1 MASIIDLVGTMRDII
16 SNKIKNPHNVTAKQ
30 LNGMTK
36 EEIDALLATK
46 ASAAELGITSYGDSS
61 YLPVNVVGSFE
72 GAGIT
77 NGNTVALEESDG
89 TIVFLRAGIDGRRQ
103 GVYYST
109 AKFNPVTNEY
119 DIVNTAIRYEPSFL
133 PPGAVIY
140 RVSKCLMDTNQIFG
154 YVRKADNTI
163 CGFIADTRGTMD
175 QSFHTGFL
183 FETSEPSESGSVAQ
197 FYEDAGVIYRI
208 TLFMAFNVEV
218 RFATMLKSNPVGQ
231 FTPIIGWTGTGMN
244 GAQYTNDAAM
254 RLTPSLNGTNPN
266 SYLIVN
272 PNFNTM
278 VAFQT
283 RQHMEVYLN
292 NNEVTIIF
300 GHEAWANSITKGD
313 ARVLVVRK
321 ITGNLFNKT
330 YALDPACNQSLTL
343 VDTGPSAEIRSNA
356 VMSQSRFNGL
366 YMGNYAGNICKQG
379 DLLFAST
386 IGNGGDLHI
395 SIAKS
400 NQDLKNLATRDW
412 GAVSKRYRIVTQ
424 AGSNMYGY
432 LHSLNVLDA
441 NHALVYSIV
450 KDSAGNL
457 TNSLVKIDT
466 NGWNPSQ
473 DFTAFDGTKY
483 KTFPLTLNREPATD
497 LLKFPSETV
506 VEINGNNVYR
516 TTCIFH
522 RDNLVGHTNYDLKDG
537 VLPGAAQVSMTQAQ
551 LDKIQSD
558 LVALLTASGLTVVR
572 SDGFLQVVVPQY
584 TSMKPFAIY
593 IALYDTNRLAYIRK
607 QLDFSIKIGALPTPT
622 YGSHLITSD
631 FYGTSNKVVE
641 YQRSA
646 VYPAITIGEY
656 AGFTLQ
662 TGSGPVNVAVVGN
675 SAAINYTIKEKAGV
689 STLLLNA
696 GINPHPSAGYIQVP
710 NLGYICTGDVSTYNN
725 SKYTVFPGYVIG
737 KDEAAIDGKV
747 RTPGYLFATIAVPVG
762 YVVYF
767 TERVPVNLFGK
778 KGLTEPSNVDLAS
791 IADPVTTGTFYVYVT
806 YDSTDGKFKH
816 RVFATPQSVNND
828 MLYVGYIKTN
838 ATGIAEIKVTKQV
851 GLLGYTIS
859 PTKRGSAI
867 PVTTGFPTE
876 EGTLNWK

>member
-1 MASIIDLVGTMRDII
+1 MASIINLVSTMRDII

-36 EEIDALLATK
+36 AEIDALLETK
-46 ASAAELGITSYGDSS
+46 VSAAELGLTTYGDSS

-72 GAGIT
+72 GAGIA

-89 TIVFLRAGIDGRRQ
+89 TIVFLRSGIDGRRQ

-133 PPGAVIY
+133 PPGATIY
-140 RVSKCLMDTNQIFG
+140 RVSKCLMDSNQIFG
-154 YVRKADNTI
+154 FVRKADNTI

-183 FETSEPSESGSVAQ
+183 FETSEPGENSSVVQ

-208 TLFMAFNVEV
+208 TLFTAFNVEV

-231 FTPIIGWTGTGMN
+231 FTSITGWNGTGMN
-244 GAQYTNDAAM
+244 GVQYTDAFAM
-254 RLTPSLNGTNPN
+254 KLTPALNGTNPD
-266 SYLIVN
+266 SYLITN
-272 PNFNTM
+272 PNFDGRSP
-278 VAFQT
+278 FQT
-283 RQHMEVYLN
+283 RQHLEVYLN

-313 ARVLVVRK
+313 ARVFVVRK

-343 VDTGPSAEIRSNA
+343 VDTGPRAEILSNA
-356 VMSQSRFNGL
+356 VMPQSRFNGL
-366 YMGNYAGNICKQG
+366 FMGNYAGNVCKQG
-379 DLLFAST
+379 DLLFASA
-386 IGNGGDLHI
+386 IGTGGDLYI

-400 NQDLKNLATRDW
+400 KQDLKNLATRDW
-412 GAVSKRYRIVTQ
+412 GAVSKRYRIITQ

-450 KDSAGNL
+450 KNSAGEFS
-457 TNSLVKIDT
+457 NSLIKIDT

-473 DFTAFDGTKY
+473 NFTAFDGTTY
-483 KTFPLTLNREPATD
+483 KSFPLTLNREPVSD

-506 VEINGNNVYR
+506 LEINGSTLNR
-516 TTCIFH
+516 TTCIFY
-522 RDNLVGHTNYDLKDG
+522 RQNLVGYTKYDLKTG
-537 VLPGAAQVSMTQAQ
+537 VLPGAVEVSMTQAQ
-551 LDKIQSD
+551 LDKIQAD
-558 LVALLTASGLTVVR
+558 LVALLTASGLTGVR
-572 SDGFLQVVVPQY
+572 SDGFLQVIVPQY
-584 TSMKPFAIY
+584 SSMKPFAIY
-593 IALYDTNRLAYIRK
+593 MALYDTNRLAYIRK
-607 QLDFSIKIGALPTPT
+607 QLNFSSKTGALPNPT
-622 YGSHLITSD
+622 YGDHLITSD
-631 FYGTSNKVVE
+631 FYSTSNKAVQ
-641 YQRSA
+641 YQQTPL
-646 VYPAITIGEY
+646 YPAITIGEY
-656 AGFTLQ
+656 AGFCLQ

-675 SAAINYTIKEKAGV
+675 SATVNYTIKEKAGV
-689 STLLLNA
+689 STLLLNS

-710 NLGYICTGDVSTYNN
+710 NLGYICTGDVTTYIS

-737 KDEAAIDGKV
+737 KDEAAIDGNV

-778 KGLTEPSNVDLAS
+778 KGLTESSSVDLTT
-791 IADPVTTGTFYVYVT
+791 IADPVATGTFYVYVT

-816 RVFATPQSVNND
+816 RVFATPQAVNNNT
-828 MLYVGYIKTN
+828 LYVGYIKTN
-838 ATGIAEIKVTKQV
+838 ATGIAEIKVTKHV

-859 PTKRGSAI
+859 PTKRGSAV